1 MYHLATVIPV
11 VQRVR
16 LPLTRDQLMLLMTAI
31 NEIFLSVDIYLA
43 HSISGSILRE
53 EWIPIYFGVSAGLLL
68 LLAGLIA
75 FRNRP
80 LATVMANLVLVGS
93 VIVGLAGVYF
103 HLRRANLLGGPVEG
117 ESVSLLVWAPPFL
130 GPFIFSLMGVLGI
143 SAAWIEDPPDSG
155 RLRLLGSRHVQMPY
169 SKTRAYFLIVGIGS
183 LVTVISSVLD
193 HSRLNF
199 ENPFVWLPMTIG
211 VFGTVAAV
219 TMGFLARPTRTDLTT
234 YTAAMLMMIG
244 VGVVGFLLHANTN
257 LIAQGTV
264 IVERF
269 IRGSPLLAPLLFA
282 NMGLLGLLVL
292 LDPAENISNRNQ

>member
-1 MYHLATVIPV
+1 
-11 VQRVR
+11 
-16 LPLTRDQLMLLMTAI
+16 
-31 NEIFLSVDIYLA
+31 
-43 HSISGSILRE
+43 
-53 EWIPIYFGVSAGLLL
+53 
-68 LLAGLIA
+68 
-75 FRNRP
+75 
-80 LATVMANLVLVGS
+80 
-93 VIVGLAGVYF
+93 
-103 HLRRANLLGGPVEG
+103 
-117 ESVSLLVWAPPFL
+117 
-130 GPFIFSLMGVLGI
+130 MGVLGI

-155 RLRLLGSRHVQMPY
+155 RLRLLGNRHVQMPY

-219 TMGFLARPTRTDLTT
+219 AMGFIARPTRTDLTT

-292 LDPAENISNRNQ
+292 LDPAENITRRNQ